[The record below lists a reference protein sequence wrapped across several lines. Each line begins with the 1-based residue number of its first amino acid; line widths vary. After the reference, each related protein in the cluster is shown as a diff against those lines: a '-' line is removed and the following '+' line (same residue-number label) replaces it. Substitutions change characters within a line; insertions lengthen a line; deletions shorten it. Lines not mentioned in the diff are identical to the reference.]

1 MLYYEDDML
10 VSADNV
16 LIIAICLNIN
26 RNFPALKTSE
36 LKNSFRKSNNP
47 YSL

>member
-10 VSADNV
+10 MSADNF
-16 LIIAICLNIN
+16 LIIARCLDPN